1 MSFPAG
7 ILGQSQLLHLKL
19 VLATLKHTFCLMA
32 RCKCRAPDFPE
43 GYQGT
48 GGWGAGLNAAE
59 VHYLILAAGS
69 PQSGDGGAPFPP
81 KAPGKDPPCLFRLPV
96 DPGAPRSLPR
106 SHTAIFCPL
115 FPSARGLLLCAWVF
129 ASDFPLFIRVRGH
142 PTAVGPR
149 LNRSHLQAP
158 CFQIK
163 PHSRVLGRG
172 LQTSL
177 PGTRLSP

>member
-1 MSFPAG
+1 MLEGARPATR
-7 ILGQSQLLHLKL
+7 QVPQ
-19 VLATLKHTFCLMA
+19 
-32 RCKCRAPDFPE
+32 
-43 GYQGT
+43 T

-59 VHYLILAAGS
+59 VHYLVLAAGS

-142 PTAVGPR
+142 PTAVGLR
-149 LNRSHLQAP
+149 LNRPHLQAP